1 MRHPSRQRGR
11 TGFTLVELIVVI
23 AIIAALA
30 ALAILFFPSF
40 RASAREAKGAGDL
53 QGWLIN
59 ARQRARRDGVPT
71 GLRFWL
77 QDFNKFSNPA
87 TIWLYA
93 TDCEY
98 IQVPDDYGPAGFMV
112 FADTTADPSGRTVVL
127 QTTAGGP
134 NISRGYPGKEY
145 WDIQQGDYFEVDNN
159 GLTHLVL
166 DVTINYQLDP
176 LKSAVF
182 LNSPIA
188 NTPANP
194 TRIYNDQRK
203 PRVVDGEQPLKLPEG
218 IVVDFWIN
226 TDPAVPPL
234 NQNPVKIEFD
244 KPPSDPT
251 RLPSYVDVL
260 FAPSGAVI
268 SAGQTQTTVNF
279 WVRNQ
284 QFNGSIDPQFV
295 DWDPFAGEPSII
307 AVSTRTGFVGAY
319 QPFAAAS
326 PPNPYFLVKQ

>member
-23 AIIAALA
+23 AIIATLA

-87 TIWLYA
+87 AIWLYA

-98 IQVPDDYGPAGFMV
+98 IQVPDDYGPAGFTV
-112 FADTTADPSGRTVVL
+112 FADPAPPAPWQPGTVVIL
-127 QTTAGGP
+127 QTTPGGP

-159 GLTHLVL
+159 GLTHFVL
-166 DVTINYQLDP
+166 DVSINYQLDP
-176 LKSAVF
+176 LKTALF
-182 LNSPIA
+182 LNSPIT

-194 TRIYNDQRK
+194 TRIFNVQRK

-218 IVVDFWIN
+218 IVVDFRIN
-226 TDPAVPPL
+226 TDPAIPPL
-234 NQNPVKIEFD
+234 LQNPVPISPD
-244 KPPSDPT
+244 KPGG
-251 RLPSYVDVL
+251 LPSYVDVL
-260 FAPSGAVI
+260 FAPSGGVI
-268 SAGQTQTTVNF
+268 SAGQTQTTLNF

-284 QFNGSIDPQFV
+284 QFNGAPANPPFA
-295 DWDPFAGEPSII
+295 WDPFAGEPSII

-326 PPNPYFLVKQ
+326 PANPYFLVKQ